1 MARLTRFKAI
11 PWLLLMELG
20 WTLNRHY
27 QQLSK
32 RDRAELNRL
41 LTKSKGVPQNLTASE
56 RQELKRILAAFDYGA
71 FGRDLIPMGRKAF
84 MRKSRWR

>member
-1 MARLTRFKAI
+1 MSRFHRFRAI
-11 PWLLLMELG
+11 PWLLLMEVG

-32 RDRAELNRL
+32 RDRDELNRL

-56 RQELKRILAAFDYGA
+56 RQDLKRILSSFDYRA
-71 FGRDLIPMGRKAF
+71 FGRDVLPVGRKAF
-84 MRKSRWR
+84 MRGRRRF